1 MIILLAASTITLT
14 ALQASINA
22 PREAFRTCLKEAS
35 NKAATDKV
43 SSDAYDAYVRN
54 ACSGPLGSFKS
65 ATINFDMK
73 NNVSKKTASAN
84 ADAMIDDFLSS
95 GLERYKYV
103 TRPGTPEKQDAAAAT
118 PAATPQPTP
127 AAQPK

>member
-35 NKAATDKV
+35 NKAATEKV
-43 SSDAYDAYVRN
+43 SSDAFEAYVRN
-54 ACSGPLGSFKS
+54 ACSGPMGSFKT

-73 NNVSKKTASAN
+73 NNVSRKSASAN
-84 ADAMIDDFLSS
+84 AEAMIADFLSS
-95 GLERYKYV
+95 GLERYIYV
-103 TRPGTPEKQDAAAAT
+103 TRPGTPAKQDAAAAA
-118 PAATPQPTP
+118 PPVTPQPTP

>member
-65 ATINFDMK
+65 ATMSFDMK
-73 NNVSKKTASAN
+73 NNVSRKTASAN
-84 ADAMIDDFLSS
+84 AEAMIDDFLAS

-103 TRPGTPEKQDAAAAT
+103 TRPGEPAKQDAAAAA
-118 PAATPQPTP
+118 PPVTPQPTP